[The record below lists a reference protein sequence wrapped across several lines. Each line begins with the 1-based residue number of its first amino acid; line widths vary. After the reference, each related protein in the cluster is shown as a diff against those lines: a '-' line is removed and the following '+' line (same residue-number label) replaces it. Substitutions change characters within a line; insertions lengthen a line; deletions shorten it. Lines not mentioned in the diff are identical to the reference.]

1 MLGKCIGSNDPFLF
15 SIFMAWHGS
24 APQTFVWLDV
34 PICLTPSTEKVEFE
48 RNIHTN
54 DGINLCPEIRPIKKN
69 EWLTDGHVWSEYR
82 AIDWAAKKLYL
93 FQVAWRNCNELTKM
107 NSCRG
112 PLVIFS
118 MYYVE
123 NAIQNEADGPQ
134 MISNWPNTSP
144 KSSFIALDHLKK
156 ISFFIHLGM
165 IMIIILRS
173 K

>member
-24 APQTFVWLDV
+24 APQTFVWLDE
-34 PICLTPSTEKVEFE
+34 PICLTPSTEKVGLE

-54 DGINLCPEIRPIKKN
+54 DGINLCPEIRPIKK
-69 EWLTDGHVWSEYR
+69 WMADRRSCL

-93 FQVAWRNCNELTKM
+93 FQEAWRNCNELTKM

-123 NAIQNEADGPQ
+123 NAIQNETDGPQ